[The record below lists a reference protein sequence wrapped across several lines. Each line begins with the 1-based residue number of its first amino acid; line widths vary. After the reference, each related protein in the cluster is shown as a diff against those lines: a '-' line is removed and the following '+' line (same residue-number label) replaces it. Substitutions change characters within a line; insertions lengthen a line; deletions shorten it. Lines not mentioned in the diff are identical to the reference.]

1 MPSSSLVEF
10 EVEIGLEVEVGI
22 EVEVGLG
29 LRLGGV
35 GVVVGLT
42 CSHVY
47 YFHGWVG
54 GWVFGVEKSRIELT
68 SAKLG

>member
-10 EVEIGLEVEVGI
+10 KVEIVVEVEVGVEDEDEVEVGVEVGVEVEVGI
-22 EVEVGLG
+22 
-29 LRLGGV
+29 
-35 GVVVGLT
+35 GLT

-54 GWVFGVEKSRIELT
+54 GVEKSRIELT